1 MEIILNMKDFLFVDA
16 PGKYMN
22 PIILQKLKGFGIY
35 GNPEH
40 NVNNDMSEM
49 SNHFSGYLRKQHLLF
64 LLLFFLP
71 EYVNTFNAQ

>member
-1 MEIILNMKDFLFVDA
+1 MKDFLFVDA

-40 NVNNDMSEM
+40 NVNNDMS
-49 SNHFSGYLRKQHLLF
+49 KCPIIF
-64 LLLFFLP
+64 LDIFETTFIVFAPVFLP

>member
-1 MEIILNMKDFLFVDA
+1 MEIILNMKDFLFVN
-16 PGKYMN
+16 MN

-49 SNHFSGYLRKQHLLF
+49 SNHFSGYLRKQHLSF

-71 EYVNTFNAQ
+71 EYVNTINAQ

>member
-1 MEIILNMKDFLFVDA
+1 MEIILNMKDFLFVN
-16 PGKYMN
+16 MN
-22 PIILQKLKGFGIY
+22 PIILQKVKGF

-49 SNHFSGYLRKQHLLF
+49 SNHFSGYLRKQHLSF

-71 EYVNTFNAQ
+71 EYVNTINAQ